1 MSRLTTC
8 LLCSFAIGLLAG
20 CGSDNVPVNGGATA
34 SSQKDQHTELRDAIQ
49 TPINRA
55 KAVDA
60 EVQKAKE
67 QQDQSIDNQVNGQ
80 APDAGS
86 GNDAS
91 ANQ

>member
-1 MSRLTTC
+1 MPRLATC
-8 LLCSFAIGLLAG
+8 LLCGFAIGLLAG

-34 SSQKDQHTELRDAIQ
+34 SSQQDQHTELRDAIQ
-49 TPINRA
+49 SPINRA

-80 APDAGS
+80 APDASASDAS
-86 GNDAS
+86 GN
-91 ANQ
+91 Q

>member
-1 MSRLTTC
+1 MPRLATC

-34 SSQKDQHTELRDAIQ
+34 SSQQDQHTELRDAIQ
-49 TPINRA
+49 RPINRA

-67 QQDQSIDNQVNGQ
+67 QQDQSIENQVNGQ
-80 APDAGS
+80 APDASAASEAS
-86 GNDAS
+86 GN
-91 ANQ
+91 Q

>member
-1 MSRLTTC
+1 MPRLASC
-8 LLCSFAIGLLAG
+8 LLCSIAFGLLAG

-34 SSQKDQHTELRDAIQ
+34 SSKQEQHTELSDAIQ
-49 TPINRA
+49 RPINRA

-80 APDAGS
+80 APDAAS
-86 GNDAS
+86 ASDAS
-91 ANQ
+91 GGQ